1 MDNREYGAH
10 DRVKRIM
17 QEWDSK
23 AAPATAEDVAEKLE
37 TVEVRLNRAETFE
50 KLVALQKKLEAMEA
64 KFEAEYIEA
73 EKEVEQDDPRA
84 LKALADIQE
93 QFKSLL

>member
-1 MDNREYGAH
+1 
-10 DRVKRIM
+10 
-17 QEWDSK
+17 
-23 AAPATAEDVAEKLE
+23 
-37 TVEVRLNRAETFE
+37 
-50 KLVALQKKLEAMEA
+50 MEA